1 MSKFPRTDKLL
12 LMILDGWGH
21 SEEKEYNAV
30 YLARTPNFDT
40 LFENYP
46 SRFIEASGTSV
57 GLPQGQMGNSE
68 VGHLTMGAGR
78 IMYQPLVRISNSIED
93 GSFFQNS
100 NLIRGMEH
108 CIENGSTLHLMGLTS
123 PGGVHSHIDH
133 MKGLILMAL
142 GRGVPRIRIH
152 AITDGRDVPP
162 KSGIND
168 IRELLEWIGTIDPKG
183 KVKIATVM
191 GRFYAMDRDR
201 RWERTKLAYDFY
213 VTPQE
218 NRTDDILGYFEDSYN
233 RDVTDE
239 FIEPV
244 QLTEGLKK
252 PSGFVNDDDT
262 IVFFNFRP
270 DRARQI
276 TKAFIYPFFS
286 GFIRPKVVKPF
297 YVAMMDYDETVFT
310 HVAFPE
316 KIVKSGAGELISKK
330 GLKQLRIAE
339 TEKYAHV
346 TFFFNGGR
354 EEPYSG
360 ESRILV
366 QSPKVR
372 TYDLQPEMSAY
383 EVTDRIISELSK
395 KSFDL
400 GVLNYANSDMVGHT
414 GKLDAA
420 IKAVEAVDTCLGK
433 VVECGLDNSFHMII
447 TADHGNSEKM
457 WDFENNLPF
466 TAHTTNPVPFIYV
479 GKNIDNDM
487 KLRESPAGLA
497 DVSPTI
503 LKQMGIMQPS
513 AMNGDP
519 MT

>member
-1 MSKFPRTDKLL
+1 MSSFPRTKKLL
-12 LMILDGWGH
+12 LVILDGWGH
-21 SEEKEYNAV
+21 SEETEFNAV
-30 YLARTPNFDT
+30 HIARTPNFDS
-40 LFENYP
+40 FYENYP
-46 SRFIEASGTSV
+46 SRLIEASGTSV
-57 GLPQGQMGNSE
+57 GLPEGQMGNSE

-78 IMYQPLVRISNSIED
+78 IMHQPLVRISNSIEN

-100 NLIRGMEH
+100 DLIRGMEH
-108 CIENGSTLHLMGLTS
+108 CIRKASTFHLMGLTS

-133 MKGLILMAL
+133 LKGIILMAL
-142 GRGVPRIRIH
+142 GRGVQKIRIH

-168 IRELLEWIGTIDPKG
+168 ISGLDEWLAQVDPKG

-201 RWERTKLAYDFY
+201 RWDRTKLAYDFY
-213 VTPQE
+213 VAPQD
-218 NRTDDILGYFEDSYN
+218 NGTRDIIPYFEESYK

-244 QLTEGLKK
+244 QMLDSKGDPMGLIE
-252 PSGFVNDDDT
+252 DDDT
-262 IVFFNFRP
+262 IMFFNFRP

-286 GFIRPKVVKPF
+286 GFVRPKVVKPYF
-297 YVAMMDYDETVFT
+297 VAMMDYDETVFT

-316 KIVKSGAGELISKK
+316 KLVRNSAGELISKK
-330 GLKQLRIAE
+330 GLRQLRIAE

-354 EEPYSG
+354 EEPYVG
-360 ESRILV
+360 EKRILV

-372 TYDLQPEMSAY
+372 TYDLKPEMSAF
-383 EVTDRIISELSK
+383 EVTDRIVNEIKEG
-395 KSFDL
+395 SFDL
-400 GVLNYANSDMVGHT
+400 GILNFANSDMVGHT

-420 IKAVEAVDTCLGK
+420 VKAVEAVDTCLGK
-433 VVECGLDNSFHMII
+433 VVDCGLENSYHMLI

-457 WDFENNLPF
+457 WDFDNDLPF
-466 TAHTTNPVPFIYV
+466 TAHTTNPVPFIYM
-479 GKNIDNDM
+479 GRNINTDM
-487 KLRESPAGLA
+487 AIREGPAGLA
-497 DVSPTI
+497 DVSPTA
-503 LKQMGIMQPS
+503 LKQLGISRPS
-513 AMNGDP
+513 AMKGNP
-519 MT
+519 LT